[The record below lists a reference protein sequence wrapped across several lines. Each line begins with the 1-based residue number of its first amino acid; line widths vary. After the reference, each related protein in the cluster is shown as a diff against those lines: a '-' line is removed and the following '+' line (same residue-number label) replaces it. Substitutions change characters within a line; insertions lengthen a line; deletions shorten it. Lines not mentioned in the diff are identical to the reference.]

1 MTPDT
6 VLGSTDMRFTV
17 AIDGPAASGKGTI
30 AQAVSD
36 EFGFAYL
43 DTGLLYR
50 AVAKK
55 LLDADEAASDGKAA
69 AIARS
74 IMIEDM
80 TAPGLRKPEVSSE
93 ASRVA
98 AIPELR
104 DALIGFQRKFA
115 ERKGGAVLDGRD
127 IGTVVCPCAEVKLF
141 VTANE
146 GVRARRRHRELLEA
160 GEEIT
165 LSEVLKDLQSRDGRD
180 SSRRCAALR
189 RAKDAVL
196 LDTSELTIDHAVT
209 KAFTIIEKRIVA
221 GHAD

>member
-1 MTPDT
+1 
-6 VLGSTDMRFTV
+6 MRFTV

-36 EFGFAYL
+36 KFGFAYL

-50 AVAKK
+50 VVAKK
-55 LLDADEAASDGKAA
+55 LLDADKAASDENAA

-74 IMIEDM
+74 IMIEDLS
-80 TAPGLRKPEVSSE
+80 ASGLRTLAVSRE

-98 AIPELR
+98 AMPELR
-104 DALIGFQRKFA
+104 DALIGFQRGFA

-127 IGTVVCPCAEVKLF
+127 IGTVVCPRAEVKLF

-146 GVRARRRHRELLEA
+146 GVRARRRHKELLEA
-160 GEEIT
+160 GEEMT
-165 LSEVLKDLQSRDGRD
+165 LSDVLKDLQSRDERD

-189 RAKDAVL
+189 RADDAVL
-196 LDTSELTIDHAVT
+196 LDTSELTIDLAVT
-209 KAFTIIEKRIVA
+209 KAVTAIEKRIVA
-221 GHAD
+221 GQAN